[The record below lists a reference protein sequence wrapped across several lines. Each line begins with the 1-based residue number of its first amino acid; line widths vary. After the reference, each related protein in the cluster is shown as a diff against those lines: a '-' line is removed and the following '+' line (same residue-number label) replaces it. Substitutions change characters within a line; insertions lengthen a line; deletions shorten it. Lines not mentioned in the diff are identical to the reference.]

1 MRAVND
7 LRGGPHDR
15 RRDEGQP
22 RSSRARTSPSASA
35 RLGGREGDVREGQ
48 IDESGK
54 PIVPTLGQ
62 VAEEFGIASGLLRAR
77 AGREQWRLGREQH
90 VLYRQRVRQ
99 AERARDAAVQSFS
112 VDLAAIEAAG
122 VGLRAVRERLEE
134 LDATVDGQRGR
145 QFVAELRDLA
155 RLGNEF
161 LNLSVAARGGPVVSR

>member
-1 MRAVND
+1 
-7 LRGGPHDR
+7 
-15 RRDEGQP
+15 
-22 RSSRARTSPSASA
+22 
-35 RLGGREGDVREGQ
+35 
-48 IDESGK
+48 
-54 PIVPTLGQ
+54 
-62 VAEEFGIASGLLRAR
+62 LRAR